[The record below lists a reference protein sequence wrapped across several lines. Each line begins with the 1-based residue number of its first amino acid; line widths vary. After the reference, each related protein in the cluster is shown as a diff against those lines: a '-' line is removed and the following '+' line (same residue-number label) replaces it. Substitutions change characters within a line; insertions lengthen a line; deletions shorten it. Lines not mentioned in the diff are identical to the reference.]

1 MVDKKAKILVS
12 GKELFSTQGFKE
24 TNVADITKK
33 AGIATGTFYL
43 YYPSKDELFME
54 IYLDENEKLKRTI
67 METVDP
73 DGDPLT
79 VLLELMQKNMQG
91 MAANP
96 ILREWYN
103 KDIFN
108 KIEEKFRQQNGLEQV
123 DFLYQSFIEIIQ
135 KWQADGKMR
144 RDIDGEMIMALFSV
158 VIIVDL
164 HKDEIGFQYFPKIQ
178 EYLTEF
184 IMNGLRDS
192 SSQATVG
199 GRTKG

>member
-24 TNVADITKK
+24 TSVADITKK

>member
-1 MVDKKAKILVS
+1 MVDKKAKILDC
-12 GKELFSTQGFKE
+12 GKELFSTQGFKV
-24 TNVADITKK
+24 TSVADITKK

-54 IYLDENEKLKRTI
+54 IYLEENEKLKRAI
-67 METVDP
+67 METVDH

-79 VLLELMQKNMQG
+79 VLLDLMQKNMRG

-103 KDIFN
+103 KDVFN
-108 KIEEKFRQQNGLEQV
+108 KIEEKFRQSNGLERV

-135 KWQADGKMR
+135 KWQADGKIR
-144 RDIDGEMIMALFSV
+144 RDIDSEMIMALFSV
-158 VIIVDL
+158 VVMVDL

-184 IMNGLRDS
+184 ILNGLRENS
-192 SSQATVG
+192 GQLPGS
-199 GRTKG
+199 GRTEA

>member
-1 MVDKKAKILVS
+1 MVDKKAKILDS
-12 GKELFSTQGFKE
+12 GKELFSTQGFKD
-24 TNVADITKK
+24 TSVADITKN

-43 YYPSKDELFME
+43 YYPSKEELFME
-54 IYLDENEKLKRTI
+54 IYLEENEKLKRAI

-144 RDIDGEMIMALFSV
+144 RDIDSEMIMALFSV

-192 SSQATVG
+192 STQAMVG

>member
-1 MVDKKAKILVS
+1 MVDKKAKILES
-12 GKELFSTQGFKE
+12 GKELFSTQGFKD

-54 IYLDENEKLKRTI
+54 IYLEENEKLKRAI

-73 DGDPLT
+73 DGDPLII
-79 VLLELMQKNMQG
+79 LLELIQKNMQG

-103 KDIFN
+103 KEVFN
-108 KIEEKFRQQNGLEQV
+108 KIEEKFRQSNGLERV
-123 DFLYQSFIEIIQ
+123 DFLYHSFTEIIH

-144 RDIDGEMIMALFSV
+144 RDIDSGMIMALFSV
-158 VIIVDL
+158 VVMVDL

-184 IMNGLRDS
+184 ILNGLRDS
-192 SSQATVG
+192 SGHGTVG
-199 GRTKG
+199 GTTKA

>member
-1 MVDKKAKILVS
+1 MVDKKAKILDS
-12 GKELFSTQGFKE
+12 GKELFSTQGFKD

-43 YYPSKDELFME
+43 YYPSKEELFME
-54 IYLDENEKLKRTI
+54 IYLEENEKLKRAI

-79 VLLELMQKNMQG
+79 VLMELMQKNMQG

-144 RDIDGEMIMALFSV
+144 RDIDSEMIMALFSV

-192 SSQATVG
+192 STQATAG